1 VDRRVTSA
9 SAVRFADGPEICRYR
24 HVICRAADKSRVS
37 RNCRAK
43 RTAHGQNPA
52 MMAGQRLRFPARG
65 KERAAVRDP
74 VMVKD
79 GDWAFGWP
87 QVRDDMMAVTG
98 TVPDVR
104 RGHHRC
110 RRVGQVPGQPGRRRA
125 GCRSPPGCN
134 TDREVL
140 SFCSDRPSM
149 RLLAAETAEFPVSYA
164 SEEGMPFVRREPED
178 RPC

>member
-1 VDRRVTSA
+1 
-9 SAVRFADGPEICRYR
+9 
-24 HVICRAADKSRVS
+24 
-37 RNCRAK
+37 
-43 RTAHGQNPA
+43 
-52 MMAGQRLRFPARG
+52 MAGQRPRFPARG

-98 TVPDVR
+98 TVPDV
-104 RGHHRC
+104 
-110 RRVGQVPGQPGRRRA
+110 PGRA
-125 GCRSPPGCN
+125 GQSRDIDQIGDGIGGWCSATTVPSGAGCN

-149 RLLAAETAEFPVSYA
+149 RLLAAETAEFPVSHA
-164 SEEGMPFVRREPED
+164 SEEGVPFVRGEPED